1 VSSEGQNN
9 LCLSTSTGLEGHNEN
24 RCVVLPYKQRIT
36 HTGCCIGSSVR
47 WKSEGLQDRLLNCCS
62 SVTESYKGFPMDGAL
77 VCAVSH
83 YPIKL
88 L

>member
-1 VSSEGQNN
+1 MK
-9 LCLSTSTGLEGHNEN
+9 TD
-24 RCVVLPYKQRIT
+24 VVLHFHTNKESPS
-36 HTGCCIGSSVR
+36 TGCCIGSSVR

-62 SVTESYKGFPMDGAL
+62 SITESYKGFPMDGAL